1 MKIDH
6 EEMARQAERS
16 HDRLMKSREKLL
28 KRIEEHKYDVQQEG
42 LSFEPIPYGNGGIR

>member
-6 EEMARQAERS
+6 DYIARQGERS
-16 HDRLMKSREKLL
+16 HDRLMKSGEKLL
-28 KRIEEHKYDVQQEG
+28 KRIEEHNDDVQQEG